1 MRRAAEQ
8 HAAKQAPRKQRAA
21 ARQQRAE
28 AGAARP
34 IRRAPTPRLVE
45 KEKPIEAVVVG
56 EQPVGGQV
64 ARQVEKYLDT
74 GELTQH
80 ATQLGGE
87 VAQAD
92 QQIDQRLHQVFDH
105 QMSRLEAAPGE
116 AATAAGGG
124 RGPWNSP
131 ASPAAEEIP
140 ATFATSLTGPS
151 VRSPSRFARRLY
163 SARFF
168 RRPEERWGVM
178 N

>member
-8 HAAKQAPRKQRAA
+8 HAAKQAAAKQRAA

-116 AATAAGGG
+116 AATPPVAV
-124 RGPWNSP
+124 GPMELSGE
-131 ASPAAEEIP
+131 PAAEEIP
-140 ATFATSLTGPS
+140 ATFATSLTDLLSDPES
-151 VRSPSRFARRLY
+151 VRQAIVFSEIL
-163 SARFF
+163 
-168 RRPEERWGVM
+168 RRPEERWA
-178 N
+178 